1 MNPLKSIAMV
11 IVAVL
16 VLTGIFGS
24 FFIVDTGERALL
36 LSMGK
41 LSATIY
47 WPGIHGKTPLIDSEE
62 EYSVLPIESNYNIN
76 VDSNGAITKDNQTI
90 GAEIKAYYAYDELR
104 LIEMRQKYGENKI
117 EQIVGQV
124 IYESFKEV
132 VWWYD
137 IFNIAAGKEELRT
150 NVTKMIAQKLEK
162 YPVILVELK
171 ITNYDR
177 SDKFDAQ
184 IEETMS
190 RAQEVKQKEL
200 EVLIQEQEAQK
211 QVKTAEAGKQSMIL
225 LAEGKKEKSKLEA
238 EAKALEGE
246 GIRKYNE
253 EIAKSQELEI
263 ELRKLDI
270 EKLKAEKRNGQYVPN
285 NMYWPIPVDTQGWV
299 KR

>member
-1 MNPLKSIAMV
+1 
-11 IVAVL
+11 
-16 VLTGIFGS
+16 
-24 FFIVDTGERALL
+24 
-36 LSMGK
+36 
-41 LSATIY
+41 
-47 WPGIHGKTPLIDSEE
+47 
-62 EYSVLPIESNYNIN
+62 
-76 VDSNGAITKDNQTI
+76 
-90 GAEIKAYYAYDELR
+90 
-104 LIEMRQKYGENKI
+104 
-117 EQIVGQV
+117 
-124 IYESFKEV
+124 
-132 VWWYD
+132 
-137 IFNIAAGKEELRT
+137 
-150 NVTKMIAQKLEK
+150 MIAQKLEK

-285 NMYWPIPVDTQGWV
+285 NMY
-299 KR
+299 